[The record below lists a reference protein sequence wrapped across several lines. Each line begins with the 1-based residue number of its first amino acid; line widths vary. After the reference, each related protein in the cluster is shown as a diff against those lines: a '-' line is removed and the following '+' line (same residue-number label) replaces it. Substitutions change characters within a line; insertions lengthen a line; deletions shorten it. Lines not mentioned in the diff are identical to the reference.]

1 MYIGISMTM
10 TSAVGLHA
18 RAWAWGPSEA
28 AMQSPISGPASD
40 RGMTFPNRTPTL
52 RITELRREVAICR
65 NKSTHSSA
73 MRSTLSLIAL
83 LSVFGCSSAFQLQ
96 AIRTPAHVRAGS
108 RPLRMQEEP
117 PPAEEA
123 EEPAA
128 APSAFNPNPPMPSFE
143 KLASGKLN
151 APPPQE
157 AKDPKVYIAYAAGM
171 AILVAIGIF
180 FPEQ

>member
-1 MYIGISMTM
+1 M
-10 TSAVGLHA
+10 TSACMRGPGVSAVGTQ
-18 RAWAWGPSEA
+18 RQRNT
-28 AMQSPISGPASD
+28 MQSPISGPASD

>member
-117 PPAEEA
+117 PPAEEDNA
-123 EEPAA
+123 ANAGGDDQQQENAVPPAGGNDGNEED
-128 APSAFNPNPPMPSFE
+128 
-143 KLASGKLN
+143 
-151 APPPQE
+151 APPQ
-157 AKDPKVYIAYAAGM
+157 VS
-171 AILVAIGIF
+171 
-180 FPEQ
+180 